1 MLYLE
6 VLKNRNFTYLLIG
19 NFLRRSCFVLFSLQ
33 IIWFTVEL
41 TNQSSLKLSMMV
53 MSQTLPFIIFGIFC
67 GAYSDKHNKKKI
79 LYLSD
84 LILSLII
91 IIIPLLAITSNLN
104 YLTLLTISTAI
115 TIINCYTDPA
125 FRAILPEIIDEEHL
139 ATSNALIDSLQRGSN
154 IILPALIGV
163 IVILVGN
170 VGVFLFAVYCYFR
183 IYFNALLKYTNNN
196 MIDRH
201 SKEDFSETWEFLK
214 QSKEIP
220 FIIIIQFACILINTG
235 LWRVALP
242 LFISNILKE
251 GVGVYGLATSCLGIA
266 SLLMSLIMGLL
277 SEND

>member
-154 IILPALIGV
+154 IILPAL
-163 IVILVGN
+163 LV
-170 VGVFLFAVYCYFR
+170 
-183 IYFNALLKYTNNN
+183 
-196 MIDRH
+196 
-201 SKEDFSETWEFLK
+201 
-214 QSKEIP
+214 
-220 FIIIIQFACILINTG
+220 
-235 LWRVALP
+235 
-242 LFISNILKE
+242 
-251 GVGVYGLATSCLGIA
+251 
-266 SLLMSLIMGLL
+266 SL
-277 SEND
+277 